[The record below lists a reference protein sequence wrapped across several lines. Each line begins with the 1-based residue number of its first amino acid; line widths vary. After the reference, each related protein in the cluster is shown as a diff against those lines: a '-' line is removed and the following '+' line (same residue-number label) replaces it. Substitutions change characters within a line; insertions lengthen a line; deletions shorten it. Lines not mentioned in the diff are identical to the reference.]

1 MSTKSQMAQIAPQP
15 PPKPHKTYANGN
27 ANGTLANGGTI
38 NNNSS
43 SNTAQYLLT
52 STDNNVSCYAK
63 QKLNGRSPC
72 HTPPSTEREQV
83 VMTPKGKTA
92 NSTVILIERK
102 LVDEIND
109 RVHVAGGDHTGIIIN
124 KDTVKGQKSQTEPAQ
139 LSLEFRVFLVS
150 ANTGKHSQESRTL
163 RFWFRDWL
171 RNEENQAHVAQD
183 FFKELVSPKDFP
195 RDYVGFIKKIMK
207 LLQKG
212 YDEIQCLEIELR
224 ILEETSEPPTRPP
237 REGYIIYCYGDCDRK
252 YEEALL
258 AQKQTVSMDES
269 QFESPPLTPEKVLEL
284 IEQAYPNP
292 ITPEDLAKDYGW
304 DEQDVILVFISLKER
319 GLIKSMEYNS
329 YTRIHHEDK
338 EIKVVKQ
345 MPTMAS
351 NKQPT
356 IAIITAQYCEKLAV
370 DAMFENKET
379 FVRYTTVDTDPNL
392 TNSLKKSKKKRRFG
406 ESNVYTLGNIGAHR
420 IVSTKL
426 PSVGSTREAMTATGN
441 TTTRLLGTFQKVDYV
456 FVVGVAGGVP
466 HYTDYKKHVRLGD
479 VVISY
484 VDKQRALD
492 NSSGKPYVYIYKTG
506 EDVKTYFPIND
517 SLQQIAE
524 GLQANMEVKRP
535 WETYLKEGL
544 KMLMQKTESDFNRP
558 AANTDKLFMNIGNNE
573 VIEVSHPIGA
583 DSVDDVPKT
592 RLHLGPIGSGRDL
605 VRNDSLRLEFAKKYG
620 LLATDVEMSS
630 VLDSIIGNCRESFI
644 LVKGISDYK
653 DGTTTRKWQNFASLA
668 AASVVKSII
677 CGMDAPTNV

>member
-1 MSTKSQMAQIAPQP
+1 MSTTRNHPQMAPPP
-15 PPKPHKTYANGN
+15 PPKPHKTSPFTNGN
-27 ANGTLANGGTI
+27 ANNGCLANGSTI
-38 NNNSS
+38 NNNNNGNSG
-43 SNTAQYLLT
+43 YLP
-52 STDNNVSCYAK
+52 TDLIQNNS

-72 HTPPSTEREQV
+72 HTPPRTDREQV
-83 VMTPKGKTA
+83 VMTPKGKTS

-102 LVDEIND
+102 LVDEVSD

-124 KDTVKGQKSQTEPAQ
+124 KDTVSGQKSQAVPAQ

-171 RNEENQAHVAQD
+171 KNDDEQAHIAQD

-207 LLQKG
+207 LMQKG
-212 YDEIQCLEIELR
+212 YDEIQSLEIELR
-224 ILEETSEPPTRPP
+224 ILEETAEPPSRP
-237 REGYIIYCYGDCDRK
+237 
-252 YEEALL
+252 L
-258 AQKQTVSMDES
+258 SMDET
-269 QFESPPLTPEKVLEL
+269 QFESPPLTQEKVLEL

-304 DEQDVILVFISLKER
+304 EEQDVILVFMSLKER

-345 MPTMAS
+345 MPTIAS

-370 DAMFENKET
+370 DAMLENKET
-379 FVRYTTVDTDPNL
+379 FVRYTTV
-392 TNSLKKSKKKRRFG
+392 G

-484 VDKQRALD
+484 VDKQRALLN
-492 NSSGKPYVYIYKTG
+492 NSEKPYVYVYKSG
-506 EDVKTYFPIND
+506 EDVKTYFPVND

-524 GLQANMEVKRP
+524 GLHLNMEAKRP
-535 WETYLKEGL
+535 WENYLKEGL
-544 KMLMQKTESDFNRP
+544 SLLQQKTESDFNRP

-583 DSVDDVPKT
+583 DCVDGLPKT

-605 VRNDSLRLEFAKKYG
+605 VRNDNLRIEFAKKYG

-644 LVKGISDYK
+644 VIKGISDYK

>member
-1 MSTKSQMAQIAPQP
+1 MSARSHPQMAPPPP
-15 PPKPHKTYANGN
+15 PPKPNKSGAIYDSHAANGN
-27 ANGTLANGGTI
+27 GTYAANGNGNGSVGGSRSGSI
-38 NNNSS
+38 SS
-43 SNTAQYLLT
+43 L
-52 STDNNVSCYAK
+52 TDNQGSLQRHSQNV
-63 QKLNGRSPC
+63 NGRSTC
-72 HTPPSTEREQV
+72 HTPPRTDREQV

-102 LVDEIND
+102 LVDEINE

-124 KDTVKGQKSQTEPAQ
+124 KDTVSGQKSELLPAQ

-163 RFWFRDWL
+163 RFWFRQWL
-171 RNEENQAHVAQD
+171 RSDEKQAQIAQD

-207 LLQKG
+207 LLQRG
-212 YDEIQCLEIELR
+212 YDEIQSLEIELR
-224 ILEETSEPPTRPP
+224 ILEETAEPPSRPLSL
-237 REGYIIYCYGDCDRK
+237 E
-252 YEEALL
+252 
-258 AQKQTVSMDES
+258 ES

-304 DEQDVILVFISLKER
+304 EEQDVLLVFISLKER

-345 MPTMAS
+345 MPTIAS

-370 DAMFENKET
+370 DAMLENKET
-379 FVRYTTVDTDPNL
+379 FVRYTTV
-392 TNSLKKSKKKRRFG
+392 G

-484 VDKQRALD
+484 VDKQRALLSK
-492 NSSGKPYVYIYKTG
+492 NEKPYVYIYQSG

-535 WETYLKEGL
+535 WDTYLREGL
-544 KMLMQKTESDFNRP
+544 ASLMQKTESDFSRP
-558 AANTDKLFMNIGNNE
+558 SANTDKLFMNIGNNE
-573 VIEVSHPIGA
+573 VIEVAHPIA
-583 DSVDDVPKT
+583 TDTVDGVPRS

-605 VRNDSLRLEFAKKYG
+605 VRSDNSRMEFAKKYG

-653 DGTTTRKWQNFASLA
+653 DGMSTRKWQNFSSLA